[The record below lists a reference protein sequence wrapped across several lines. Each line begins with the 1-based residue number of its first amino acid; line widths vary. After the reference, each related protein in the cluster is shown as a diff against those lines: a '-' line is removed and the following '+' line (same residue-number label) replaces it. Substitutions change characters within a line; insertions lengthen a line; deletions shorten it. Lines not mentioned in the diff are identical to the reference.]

1 MDVGDDD
8 LFAVFDSESTKS
20 KQVVIPE
27 EEESAKIEKTDSESL
42 VQEICGARTKRQSND
57 IEEGSGSKKRKT
69 DVDTTL
75 MTGLTDVE
83 VKDKMEADERQVRGE
98 AVGMRACFA
107 RRMAGHAGS
116 VASLAR
122 LSRGR

>member
-27 EEESAKIEKTDSESL
+27 EEEPAKVEKTDSESL

-57 IEEGSGSKKRKT
+57 IEDGSGSKKRKT

-75 MTGLTDVE
+75 MTGLTDLE
-83 VKDKMEADERQVRGE
+83 VKAKMEEDERQVCGE
-98 AVGMRACFA
+98 EMEQENIEEDETVVNLVEAAPR
-107 RRMAGHAGS
+107 
-116 VASLAR
+116 
-122 LSRGR
+122 